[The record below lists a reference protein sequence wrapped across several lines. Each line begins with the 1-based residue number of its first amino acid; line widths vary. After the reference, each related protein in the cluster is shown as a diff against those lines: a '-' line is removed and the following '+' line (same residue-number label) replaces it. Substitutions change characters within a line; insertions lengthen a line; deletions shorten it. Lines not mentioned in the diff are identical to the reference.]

1 MREDLYDVAIIG
13 CGPAGLQAAIHAA
26 SKKAKV
32 VVFGKLRKSS
42 LYKAHIANYCCYE
55 KPISGKEILET
66 GRKQAESFDAAFVDE
81 DIIHTKNENNLFS
94 LVTESGENFTS
105 RTLVLSIGVSR
116 KKLGVKGEK
125 RLVGRGVSYC
135 VDCDANFFKGMDV
148 AVVGN
153 ESAAVTGALT
163 LLSYARTVHL
173 ICRKLM
179 VADTLHDRLR
189 DSQVKIVE
197 DTWVKKVIGTEEVEG
212 VLLKNG
218 DTLNVHGLFVEL
230 GAKSALELAAN
241 LGVVF
246 DAETFS
252 FIETNKKQ
260 ETNIPGVY
268 AAGDIAGKP
277 WQIAKAVGEGCV
289 AGIGAAE
296 YAKKLADS

>member
-13 CGPAGLQAAIHAA
+13 CGPGGLQAAIHAA

-135 VDCDANFFKGMDV
+135 VDCDANFFKDMDV

-153 ESAAVTGALT
+153 ESGAVTGALT

-179 VADTLHDRLR
+179 VTDTLYDRLR
-189 DSQVKIVE
+189 NSQVKVVE
-197 DTWVKKVIGTEEVEG
+197 DTWVKEVIGTEEVEG

-218 DTLNVHGLFVEL
+218 DTLNVHGVFVEL

-260 ETNIPGVY
+260 ETNIPGLY

-289 AGIGAAE
+289 AGIEAAE